1 MAFPRPTHGQHTAA
15 CVRGEDYVVV
25 LLRPGGWSG
34 GSANARRVV
43 GILLRE
49 RHVVAE

>member
-1 MAFPRPTHGQHTAA
+1 MAFPRPAHGQHTAA

-25 LLRPGGWSG
+25 LRPGGWSG

-43 GILLRE
+43 GILLHE